1 MRMRYFLAAALL
13 ASGGASAQV
22 YKCPDAAGR
31 TVLQQTPCAGGKQLD
46 VRPASG
52 RTATPMPAAGPAPA
66 PVAAVPAPAP
76 APSTTPPPG
85 PGAPAKSSLE
95 READM
100 CLAWYLPMLK
110 NPRGAY
116 YTRPSKDGRVVTITV
131 HATNSYGGVVTE
143 TARCE
148 IHNGKLDEGWTK
160 THAERLKW

>member
-1 MRMRYFLAAALL
+1 MMKKAAIALAMAAC
-13 ASGGASAQV
+13 APAMAQV
-22 YKCPDAAGR
+22 YKCPDAGGR
-31 TVLQQTPCAGGKQLD
+31 TVIQQIPCAGGKELD

-52 RTATPMPAAGPAPA
+52 RTTAPLPSAGPAGPA
-66 PVAAVPAPAP
+66 PVAAAPAP
-76 APSTTPPPG
+76 AAAQPPAPA
-85 PGAPAKSSLE
+85 APAKSPLE